1 MSSQPALGT
10 RCTPRMGLCCNLR
23 HQCWTGH
30 GGGGWHL
37 QGPGNGD
44 FLSPLSK
51 SSKGGRNWSL
61 GEHCGVGE
69 ERAPLHRAY
78 HAALTRHTSVA
89 TSMLRQLN
97 QLS

>member
-1 MSSQPALGT
+1 MLDGAWRGRVAP
-10 RCTPRMGLCCNLR
+10 PRPWQWRLPVSTVKVI
-23 HQCWTGH
+23 Q
-30 GGGGWHL
+30 GG
-37 QGPGNGD
+37 QE
-44 FLSPLSK
+44 
-51 SSKGGRNWSL
+51 WSL